1 MAYQNSLVSWCLKYD
16 SWRFKR
22 MQTSHLKCH
31 LTVKISLMDCYLR
44 CTPCACLTFQE
55 IQGEKQNT
63 LFLNGTCDLLW
74 GDYPML
80 LLLFQGRIVFQVS
93 PDGLPYHG
101 VLAHENFSSTT
112 QRLTDLLH
120 LFGPYI
126 VHTNQKHLR
135 KFIHILL
142 LRKVHLQL
150 LSKLLKSFPQ

>member
-1 MAYQNSLVSWCLKYD
+1 
-16 SWRFKR
+16 

-31 LTVKISLMDCYLR
+31 LTVKISLTDCYLR
-44 CTPCACLTFQE
+44 FTPCACLTFQE
-55 IQGEKQNT
+55 IQETKYIVPQR
-63 LFLNGTCDLLW
+63 TCDLLW

-135 KFIHILL
+135 KFIHVLL
-142 LRKVHLQL
+142 LRKVHLKL
-150 LSKLLKSFPQ
+150 LSKLFKSFPI

>member
-1 MAYQNSLVSWCLKYD
+1 
-16 SWRFKR
+16 
-22 MQTSHLKCH
+22 MQTSHVKCH
-31 LTVKISLMDCYLR
+31 ITVKNQFNRVLFKMYAL
-44 CTPCACLTFQE
+44 CLAYFSRNPRRETKYIVPQR
-55 IQGEKQNT
+55 
-63 LFLNGTCDLLW
+63 TCDLLW
-74 GDYPML
+74 WDYLML

-150 LSKLLKSFPQ
+150 LSKLFKSSSIRALHQFFT

>member
-1 MAYQNSLVSWCLKYD
+1 MLLKMYPLCLSNFSRNPRRETKYIVPQ
-16 SWRFKR
+16 R
-22 MQTSHLKCH
+22 
-31 LTVKISLMDCYLR
+31 
-44 CTPCACLTFQE
+44 
-55 IQGEKQNT
+55 
-63 LFLNGTCDLLW
+63 TCDLLW

-135 KFIHILL
+135 KFIHVLL
-142 LRKVHLQL
+142 LRKVHLKL
-150 LSKLLKSFPQ
+150 LSKLFKSFYIGASHQFFTYFPCKIKFTSWKEKESNINHKLVWSCR